1 MGGRGWGRKGWRINM
16 FLGPYLV
23 GPYLV
28 EGCDFKTERWGMECK
43 GRRTMKCCVFYCEE
57 PTSSSSFFASRLVH
71 SWSVCRGRA
80 SPDITPDLWNSQV
93 GVEWW
98 WWWWWEWWLW
108 WSSSRS
114 SPHVK
119 MVKQRTSTPQHPPTP
134 GRKNKKHAAS
144 SVSNESNVRLG
155 DAWGQLLQM
164 KVEINHRVA
173 VWGPRRMVC
182 RALSRT
188 SYRHAVNYSPHFFP
202 VLPSF
207 GREPTR
213 VQLWWLFQLRLK
225 FSMFGDVLVFSFMA
239 PLSSGICQS

>member
-57 PTSSSSFFASRLVH
+57 PTSSSSFFPSRLVH

-93 GVEWW
+93 GVEW

-134 GRKNKKHAAS
+134 GRKNKKQKTCWFKCLEWVKCEVGRRVRAVVADEGG
-144 SVSNESNVRLG
+144 NESQGCRLG
-155 DAWGQLLQM
+155 AKTNGLQ
-164 KVEINHRVA
+164 
-173 VWGPRRMVC
+173 
-182 RALSRT
+182 
-188 SYRHAVNYSPHFFP
+188 
-202 VLPSF
+202 SF
-207 GREPTR
+207 
-213 VQLWWLFQLRLK
+213 K
-225 FSMFGDVLVFSFMA
+225 
-239 PLSSGICQS
+239 